1 MAYKK
6 TNLFLILITFF
17 SNVSFGQQGNILF
30 LMDNI
35 PSTRNVNVAA
45 FDDSIKFNFSLP
57 IISSTESYINSDFL
71 YSNIIKKRPIDGSRF
86 LDVNSFLASLK
97 DENNINFEAKLNLL
111 RFGFK
116 IRESYLSFSID
127 EKINLDV
134 GIKKDL
140 FEFLLN
146 GNKNYINNQNIGT
159 VNLYFGHLRE
169 LSIAYVKKI
178 KINNNYLNVGLKPKY
193 FFGLA
198 NVNLNNKLYYTN
210 ENNFSNI
217 GINIEG
223 DGTISGPIDIISED
237 GKLENLNISESNFD
251 ALDYIT
257 NTKNNGFGF
266 DFGLNYSLNVGNKI
280 YKINDDDIEYHKQK
294 IKIDFSIINI
304 GKINWKS
311 NTEKI
316 NYQLAYQFNGFDIT
330 NSLDSESDNYIE
342 LGDLISNKTDSLE
355 TVNIVNVEEN
365 KDYSSILKPKFYLN
379 TSFIFSK
386 NFSAGLLFNSSNN
399 GLLKNLNVSIHSS
412 LRLSDVFNLTAS
424 YSNLYNLGV
433 GLSLKGGPF
442 QIYVLSDNLFNTF
455 KLTSNPYELDN
466 ININLGIN
474 FIF

>member
-1 MAYKK
+1 MAYKRI
-6 TNLFLILITFF
+6 NLFLILFTFI
-17 SNVSFGQQGNILF
+17 SNISFGQAGNVLF

-35 PSTRNVNVAA
+35 PSARNVNVAA
-45 FDDSIKFNFSLP
+45 FDDSVKFNFSLP
-57 IISSTESYINSDFL
+57 LISSIESYTNSDFL
-71 YSNIIKKRPIDGSRF
+71 YSNIIKKRSVDDSKY

-97 DENNINFEAKLNLL
+97 DENNINFEAKFNLL

-127 EKINLDV
+127 EKINFDV
-134 GIKKDL
+134 GINKDL

-146 GNKNYINNQNIGT
+146 GNKNYNNNESIGT
-159 VNLYFGHLRE
+159 INSSLGHLRE

-178 KINNNYLNVGLKPKY
+178 KIKNNYLNVGLKPKY
-193 FFGLA
+193 IFGLA
-198 NVNLNNKLYYTN
+198 DLSLNNKLYYTN
-210 ENNFSNI
+210 ENNFSEI
-217 GINIEG
+217 GVNIEG
-223 DGTISGPIDIISED
+223 DGTISGPIEIMSDD
-237 GKLENLNISESNFD
+237 GKLDLNIIESNFD

-257 NTKNNGFGF
+257 NTKNNGIGF
-266 DFGLNYSLNVGNKI
+266 DFGLNYSLNVGNKV
-280 YKINDDDIEYHKQK
+280 YKNKNGDVLNKKK
-294 IKIDFSIINI
+294 IKIDFSMINI

-311 NTEKI
+311 NTDRFD
-316 NYQLAYQFNGFDIT
+316 YQLAYQFNGFDIT

-355 TVNIVNVEEN
+355 TVNILNVEEN
-365 KDYSSILKPKFYLN
+365 KGYSTNLKPKFYLN
-379 TSFIFSK
+379 TSFSFSK
-386 NFSAGLLFNSSNN
+386 KFSAGFLFNSSNN
-399 GLLKNLNVSIHSS
+399 GLFKDMNVSVHSS

-442 QIYVLSDNLFNTF
+442 QIYVLSDNLFNTY